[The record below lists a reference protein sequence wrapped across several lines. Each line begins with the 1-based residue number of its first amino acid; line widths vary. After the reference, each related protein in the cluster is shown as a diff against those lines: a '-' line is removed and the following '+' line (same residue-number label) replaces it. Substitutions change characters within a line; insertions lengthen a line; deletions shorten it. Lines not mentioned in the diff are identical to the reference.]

1 MSDKTQE
8 QEENI
13 KRVHFHVPNLSEEPG
28 KEKEESMI
36 RDICRMGN
44 PVLRQKAKEISRDY
58 LVSDDFRQLVIDL
71 RDSMKHYGGIGI
83 AAPQIGV
90 SLQVAVIE
98 LNSINRYGEEV
109 NLPFTV
115 FVNPKLE
122 FLTDEEQG
130 FWEGCLSV
138 PGLRGFVERPRKLKV
153 TFLDEKG
160 QNREIIADGFLATVI
175 QHELDHLFGIL
186 YIDRIKDMKLF
197 TFQEEYDQYLSGKQE
212 ELE

>member
-1 MSDKTQE
+1 
-8 QEENI
+8 
-13 KRVHFHVPNLSEEPG
+13 
-28 KEKEESMI
+28 MI
-36 RDICRMGN
+36 REICRMGH
-44 PVLRQKAKEISRDY
+44 PVLRKKATEISKDY
-58 LVSDDFRQLVIDL
+58 LVSDDFRQLVSDL

-98 LNSINRYGEEV
+98 LPSVNRYGEEV

-122 FLTDEEQG
+122 FLTNEEQG

-138 PGLRGFVERPRKLKV
+138 PGLRGFVERPKKLRV
-153 TFLDEKG
+153 TFLNEKG
-160 QNREIIADGFLATVI
+160 EANELIAEGFLATVV
-175 QHELDHLFGIL
+175 QHELDHLFGVL
-186 YIDRIKDMKLF
+186 YVDRIKDMSLL
-197 TFQEEYDQYLSGKQE
+197 TYQEEYEQFLSGKEE

>member
-1 MSDKTQE
+1 
-8 QEENI
+8 
-13 KRVHFHVPNLSEEPG
+13 
-28 KEKEESMI
+28 MI
-36 RDICRMGN
+36 REICRMGN
-44 PVLRQKAKEISRDY
+44 PVLRKKAAEIPGDY
-58 LVSDDFRQLVIDL
+58 LLSDDFRQLVIDL

-98 LNSINRYGEEV
+98 LASTNRYGEEV

-138 PGLRGFVERPRKLKV
+138 PGLRGFVERPKKLKV
-153 TFLDEKG
+153 TYLNEKG
-160 QNREIIADGFLATVI
+160 ESKELIADGFLATVI
-175 QHELDHLFGIL
+175 QHELDHLFGVL
-186 YIDRIKDMKLF
+186 YVDRLKDMSYL
-197 TFQEEYDQYLSGKQE
+197 TYQEEYDQFLSGKEE